1 MKHFM
6 RLRIYRTALTL
17 FRILAIVYS
26 RRLSALLDHVR
37 NVLLMEHVAVA
48 PLRRA
53 CFAPLMVNDFHYS
66 ASVE

>member
-1 MKHFM
+1 
-6 RLRIYRTALTL
+6 LTL
-17 FRILAIVYS
+17 FRIVLIVYS

-53 CFAPLMVNDFHYS
+53 RFAPFMVKDFHYS